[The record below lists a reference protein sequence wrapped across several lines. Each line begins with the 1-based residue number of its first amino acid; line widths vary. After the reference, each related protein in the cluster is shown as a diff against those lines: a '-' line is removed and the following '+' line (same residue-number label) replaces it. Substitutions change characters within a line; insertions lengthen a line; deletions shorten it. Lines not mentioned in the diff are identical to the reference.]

1 MVEGE
6 GGVARTSGAT
16 GFWTRGRDL
25 TQMLAGPWGALR
37 THSDRRPEGPRGHLG
52 RAGLQS
58 PLQTKGGEAAQ
69 GCRMKEKCPPHPAA
83 SLVLT
88 AEGP

>member
-58 PLQTKGGEAAQ
+58 PLKTGWT
-69 GCRMKEKCPPHPAA
+69 A
-83 SLVLT
+83 S
-88 AEGP
+88 ANRQR